1 MLYLENN
8 ALEFRFPELH
18 VNAGVKIDF
27 QRTLRLPDDGEVH
40 YLPPGFGSFP
50 LRHIDDFDLGQSNHL
65 KKRGGVIMPMFQ
77 ADALWLNFETLNVT
91 GEADYPIAIKI
102 GTGKVC
108 AISGDA
114 WTSNLNRSPQDY
126 IVIPD
131 QPWVDGYNVGR
142 NKVKQFVAAPLG
154 KGYTVEEQ
162 ITNDASNGGIQI
174 QVFPM
179 KREFYD
185 QLNKRSHSNFDHM
198 DEMVLCC
205 LEPQL
210 DMGLAAG
217 GEMRQEIYDDPHAF
231 EAWDQR
237 NTRRC
242 FVTIANAEQWISMTG
257 EEPPMQTIS
266 ASEYTKAGLP
276 WYDYY
281 DADRAVI
288 EGAKK
293 LSNIKSVNELTQKND
308 GNVWQMDPL
317 GKPANV
323 VNLGRRAVSGGEW

>member
-1 MLYLENN
+1 MLYLEND

-18 VNAGVKIDF
+18 KNAGIKIDF
-27 QRTLRLPDDGEVH
+27 QRTLRLPDDGTVH

-50 LRHIDDFDLGQSNHL
+50 LRHIDDFDLGSNNYL
-65 KKRGGVIMPMFQ
+65 KRRGGVIMPMFQ
-77 ADALWLNFETLNVT
+77 ADALWLNFETINVT

-102 GTGKVC
+102 GTGKIC
-108 AISGDA
+108 AISGDV
-114 WTSNLNRSPQDY
+114 WSPNLNRSPQDY
-126 IVIPD
+126 VVAPD
-131 QPWVDGYNVGR
+131 QPWIDGYNVGQ

-154 KGYTVEEQ
+154 QGFTVEEQ
-162 ITNDASNGGIQI
+162 ITSEASNGGLQI

-185 QLNKRSHSNFDHM
+185 ALNERM
-198 DEMVLCC
+198 DFEYEIVNEMVRFCM
-205 LEPQL
+205 EPQL

-217 GEMRQEIYDDPHAF
+217 GEMRQEIFEDPHAF

-237 NTRRC
+237 NTHRC
-242 FVTIANAEQWISMTG
+242 FVTIANAEQWMSITG
-257 EEPPMQTIS
+257 EEPPMQSIS
-266 ASEYTKAGLP
+266 ASAYTDAGLP

-281 DADRAVI
+281 GADKAVI
-288 EGAKK
+288 EGAIK
-293 LSNIKSVNELTQKND
+293 LSKIKSVNELSQKNED
-308 GNVWQMDPL
+308 NVWHSDPL